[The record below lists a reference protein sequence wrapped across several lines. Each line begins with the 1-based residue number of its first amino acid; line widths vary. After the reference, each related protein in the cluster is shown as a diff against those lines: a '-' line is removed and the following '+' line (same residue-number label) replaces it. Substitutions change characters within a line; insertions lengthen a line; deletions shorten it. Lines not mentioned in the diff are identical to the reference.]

1 MALARQTLVIAV
13 VCAALGL
20 IVVLVVFYRIITS
33 CRRRARASPLPP
45 IQPLSHE
52 REFRRAQFEAS
63 YGRNSAFLAPP
74 PLPSLGNLS
83 SGGSKT
89 SLLGSFNSPR
99 ASYITTTVEG
109 SEELSNSSPLESS
122 ASFPASRMPA
132 SSSSLNLSQSPSP
145 LRQSSRPRRDDQ
157 HRHRPTSLTPS
168 RGVPHA
174 RHSLVQIVLPAP
186 LGTNILPSSHERD
199 AARDRM
205 SIVDRWVPAD
215 RDSNEKVPP
224 RPRRAASNP
233 NTKNAI
239 SGRWVDNE
247 STPPSSFTVGGQVP
261 SQTRDGD
268 GRGRKLTKRVA

>member
-74 PLPSLGNLS
+74 SLGNLS

-122 ASFPASRMPA
+122 ASFPVSRMPA

-157 HRHRPTSLTPS
+157 HRRRPTSLTPS

-215 RDSNEKVPP
+215 RDSNEKVPS

-233 NTKNAI
+233 NT
-239 SGRWVDNE
+239 DNE
-247 STPPSSFTVGGQVP
+247 SSFTVGGQVP
-261 SQTRDGD
+261 SQTRDGEAD
-268 GRGRKLTKRVA
+268 EEGCMS